1 MVEFETTNKNI
12 LKRVGRDVVKNAP
25 KVSIITP
32 AYNISEFVA
41 ETLNSV
47 FAQTFQD
54 YEIIIINDGSPDTA
68 EFERVLEFFFDK
80 IVYLKQEN
88 AGAGAARNVGIE
100 NARGEVLAFLDGDDV
115 WLPEFLESQIEFLEN
130 NDYDLVYADAMQ
142 FGGSAYDDK
151 TFMETAPSAGVAD
164 FDCLLDLRC
173 NIITSGTLARKRNVV
188 QVGMFERE
196 RVSAHDFVLWLK
208 MARGGTRIGYQRKV
222 LLKYRVRRESL
233 SGDSIDRVI
242 REIDVYQR
250 IGKMFQLNENQQTV
264 VEKHLG
270 RLEADLEIERGK
282 SFLLQEKFDAAINSF
297 AKANE
302 HRRSNRL
309 RIIIGI
315 LQIAPRLLLKFYQSR
330 RAAEIAFIPKDN
342 KQTEKTN

>member
-12 LKRVGRDVVKNAP
+12 LKRVGRDVIKTAP

-32 AYNISEFVA
+32 AYNISEFVV

-54 YEIIIINDGSPDTA
+54 FEIIIINDGSPDTV
-68 EFERVLEFFFDK
+68 EFEKVLEPFFDK

-100 NARGEVLAFLDGDDV
+100 NARGEFLAFLDGDDV
-115 WLPEFLESQIEFLEN
+115 WLPEFLESQIEFLEEN
-130 NDYDLVYADAMQ
+130 NYDLVYADALL
-142 FGGSAYDDK
+142 FGGSVYDGT
-151 TFMETAPSAGVAD
+151 TFMETAPSAGEVG

-173 NIITSGTLARKRNVV
+173 NIITSGTVARKQNVLEA
-188 QVGMFERE
+188 GMFELEQVR
-196 RVSAHDFVLWLK
+196 AHDFVLWLK
-208 MARGGTRIGYQRKV
+208 MARNGTRIGYKRKT
-222 LLKYRVRRESL
+222 LLKYRVRLESL
-233 SGDSIDRVI
+233 SGNSIDRVV
-242 REIDVYQR
+242 REIDVFR
-250 IGKMFQLNENQQTV
+250 RVGKIFELDEKQQFI

-270 RLEADLEIERGK
+270 RLESDLEIERGK
-282 SFLLQEKFDAAINSF
+282 SFLLQKEFGAAKDSF

-309 RIIIGI
+309 RIIIGL
-315 LQIAPRLLLKFYQSR
+315 LQIAPRLTLKFYQSR
-330 RAAEIAFIPKDN
+330 RAGEIAFVPND
-342 KQTEKTN
+342 EKTN